1 MASIRSGLETRSNP
15 RPHPNRLK
23 SRLLDLLEER
33 DLSRSDLSRLT
44 EIPYRPLRRLL
55 RQEVEPSLEHA
66 LRICR
71 ALGVEVEEVFALE
84 HHPASSDRRRREG
97 ALRRRS
103 AS

>member
-1 MASIRSGLETRSNP
+1 
-15 RPHPNRLK
+15 
-23 SRLLDLLEER
+23 LLQER

-71 ALGVEVEEVFALE
+71 VLGVEVEDVFALE
-84 HHPASSDRRRREG
+84 HDPVSSDRPSPESS
-97 ALRRRS
+97 ARRRS
-103 AS
+103 AP